1 MGLLNWMSGGY
12 RADDEQCADVVRQY
26 LTTHDINLE
35 QWTGVKGESAVRIYA
50 GEGTRAGRKVGF
62 YVKLGEADMKPTGVV
77 IPEKY
82 GLATY
87 AHHWRKLWAMDRRW
101 PLYEYMLRQMPGAY
115 EELDGPGK
123 QLSDDET
130 MNMAMEVSNYAIS
143 AMLRNGFSEDD
154 VVEKR
159 PFLLMCAR
167 QAIMLAQVD
176 NIAANRKDVPQELCD
191 TSTKAV
197 DKWLDFQ
204 FANKTFADKVE
215 QMIEDIRKKH
225 GDDYV
230 SEARRVAFDVHS
242 TSCDEHK
249 DDYKRNFADTL
260 AAIKEYAD
268 FLDTPEPPPAPAPV
282 PARLTNEQF
291 AAEVYK
297 IITERTGIN
306 YQEAYKLCI
315 TKEGQEKIHELIL
328 SFANQNTPDKA
339 ADLVIDS
346 YSNFIKRH
354 VQSLTALYEGRDDGY
369 EHPTPSPESAEYRR
383 QVMEQVAE
391 YPPNGLWNR
400 LPQRI
405 KNHFYVDIER
415 YRRDNDTLQMAVWRI
430 VSGLHGFII
439 NEIVFENTGLN
450 YRMFFTESERA
461 QFDKIICDDY
471 LNNVS
476 SSITAGKVIE
486 RFKGHVLAHFMSL
499 TGIAPGMVVR

>member
-1 MGLLNWMSGGY
+1 
-12 RADDEQCADVVRQY
+12 
-26 LTTHDINLE
+26 
-35 QWTGVKGESAVRIYA
+35 
-50 GEGTRAGRKVGF
+50 
-62 YVKLGEADMKPTGVV
+62 VV

-297 IITERTGIN
+297 ISLKGPASIIRKPTNSASLR
-306 YQEAYKLCI
+306 
-315 TKEGQEKIHELIL
+315 
-328 SFANQNTPDKA
+328 KA
-339 ADLVIDS
+339 K
-346 YSNFIKRH
+346 KR
-354 VQSLTALYEGRDDGY
+354 ST
-369 EHPTPSPESAEYRR
+369 
-383 QVMEQVAE
+383 
-391 YPPNGLWNR
+391 N
-400 LPQRI
+400 
-405 KNHFYVDIER
+405 
-415 YRRDNDTLQMAVWRI
+415 
-430 VSGLHGFII
+430 
-439 NEIVFENTGLN
+439 
-450 YRMFFTESERA
+450 
-461 QFDKIICDDY
+461 
-471 LNNVS
+471 
-476 SSITAGKVIE
+476 
-486 RFKGHVLAHFMSL
+486 
-499 TGIAPGMVVR
+499 